1 MEKGCFSI
9 RDKVILIW
17 KMFFLMMFLIPAAI
31 QAQMPRSAA
40 SYYEQGRRNMINEDW
55 YAASED
61 FLECLRL
68 SPAHAEAT
76 DALANCYYELG
87 EFDEALVW
95 VRKARTLSRGNM
107 TLANLEALTLIALG
121 QLDAA
126 SSLIADILI
135 REPYNREVL
144 FTSAELDIASG
155 YSSGAVNRYQ
165 EGIRRFPDDKRL
177 LISLALVLGSMGDQG
192 KARIYIEQALVQHP
206 DDFRVYYYAAYL
218 NAQAGQ
224 VREAISYAERSLVL
238 NPGYQNTRFL
248 LACLRYRAGQYEE
261 AVRLADEIIDK
272 KRDTVSAWYLKGLS
286 YIMLKRRSEAL
297 VILSTAISI
306 DSEDEF
312 VRVALEELIVSETNL
327 EDKSRER
334 WAAWHFDRGKNFAGR
349 NLIDQAVFEYRRG
362 LRINPYSPKRREY
375 ADLLRIQGYPARY
388 LEELRFIQNLPEEI
402 VNTAMKG
409 EEADAFRNSVEDA
422 VETYNALLGNALF
435 RRWSVDPIEIAAS
448 HWKIAVF
455 ALSSQSSFYHTDAAA
470 LSSSY
475 IKDILI
481 HERNIQVMPFETR
494 QPSFS
499 QAFRTAREGGA
510 DYFLIVSV
518 TESERDIA
526 IKGELF
532 VGRTGTPAKTF
543 NTFRTGSD
551 RLRNSARGIVEAL
564 AKALPFRAQLI
575 RRVQPQGLIDKGRV
589 DGVGAGTAYEIVK
602 KGRFSIQAEGIGLS
616 YAPGDVVGGLTIENA
631 DEEVSSG
638 LLSRNGFF
646 DLISVGDEVFLKV
659 EKKEAEAAG
668 SPIDPELRALLRTVR

>member
-1 MEKGCFSI
+1 MEEGCFSV
-9 RDKVILIW
+9 RDKAVLKRKVFFFIMLIL
-17 KMFFLMMFLIPAAI
+17 AAVL
-31 QAQMPRSAA
+31 QAQTPRSAG

-55 YAASED
+55 YAAAED

-95 VRKARTLSRGNM
+95 VRKARALARGNM
-107 TLANLEALTLIALG
+107 SLANLEALTLIALG

-144 FTSAELDIASG
+144 FTSAELDIAG
-155 YSSGAVNRYQ
+155 GHSSGAVSRYQ

-218 NAQAGQ
+218 GAQSGQ
-224 VREAISYAERSLVL
+224 VREAIAYAERSLLL
-238 NPGYQNTRFL
+238 NPDYHNAKFL

-261 AVRLADEIIDK
+261 AARIAEEIIEK
-272 KRDTVSAWYLKGLS
+272 NRNTVSAWYLKGLS
-286 YIMLKRRSEAL
+286 YAMLKRRSEAL

-306 DSEDEF
+306 DPDDEF
-312 VRVALEELIVSETNL
+312 VRVALEELIMSETNL

-334 WAAWHFDRGKNFAGR
+334 WAAWHFDRGKDFASR

-362 LRINPYSPKRREY
+362 LRINPYSPRRREY
-375 ADLLRIQGYPARY
+375 ADLLRVQGYPARY

-402 VNTAMKG
+402 INGSMRD
-409 EEADAFRNSVEDA
+409 EEARAFRNSVEDA
-422 VETYNALLGNALF
+422 VETYNALLGSALF

-448 HWKIAVF
+448 HWNIAVF
-455 ALSSQSSFYHTDAAA
+455 SLSSQSSFYHTDAAG

-481 HERNIQVMPFETR
+481 HERNIHVMPFETR
-494 QPSFS
+494 QPGFS

-518 TESERDIA
+518 TESERDMA

-532 VGRTGTPAKTF
+532 VGRTGAPARTF
-543 NTFRTGSD
+543 YTFRTGSE
-551 RLRNSARGIVEAL
+551 RLRNSARGIVESL
-564 AKALPFRAQLI
+564 AKALPFRAKLI

-589 DGVGAGTAYEIVK
+589 DGVDTGTAYEIVK

-616 YAPGDVVGGLTIENA
+616 YAPEDVVGSLTVENA

-638 LLSRNGFF
+638 LLSRSGFF

-659 EKKEAEAAG
+659 EKEEGEAALT
-668 SPIDPELRALLRTVR
+668 PIDPELRALLRSVR